1 VKQFTACILGGMK
14 KYIPTIAAIRGKK
27 PTKKMY
33 SEAKED

>member
-1 VKQFTACILGGMK
+1 MK